1 MRPVVIAHRGASGH
15 APEHT
20 LAAKALAYTM
30 RADYLEQDIVAT
42 ADDALVVLHDIHLD
56 RVTDVEER
64 FPGRSRRD
72 GRYYAR
78 DFTLAEVKTLNVHER
93 TDAQGRPVYPG
104 RFNSAGEVFRVQ
116 TLTEELEFVA
126 RLVETH
132 GRPVGI
138 YPEIKRPAWHR
149 RQGVDIT
156 PAVLDVL
163 HDFGYRGHSDAV
175 YLQCFDAAE
184 LRRIRHELGCRLK
197 LVQLIGENSWGEA
210 AADFDRLR
218 SKRGL
223 QRLAKTVDAIGPW
236 VNRLY
241 RLRNRDG
248 KLSPSGLVKRAHDA
262 GLAVHPYT
270 FRTDDLPQGFS
281 TFESLLVFCTRQL
294 AIDGLFTDFP
304 DQVLQYLGRSG

>member
-15 APEHT
+15 APEHS

-56 RVTDVEER
+56 RVSNVAER
-64 FPGRSRRD
+64 YPGRSRND

-78 DFTLAEVKTLNVHER
+78 DFTLAEIKTLTIHER
-93 TDAQGRPVYPG
+93 TDEHGRPVYPG
-104 RFNSAGEVFRVQ
+104 RFDSTGEEFRVQ
-116 TLTEELEFVA
+116 TFIEELEFVA
-126 RLVETH
+126 RLVESH

-149 RQGVDIT
+149 DQGVDMA
-156 PAVLDVL
+156 PAVLGVL
-163 HDFGYRGHSDAV
+163 DDFGYRRHADPV

-184 LRRIRHELGCRLK
+184 LRRIRHELGCELK
-197 LVQLIGENSWGEA
+197 LVQLIGENSWQEA
-210 AADFDRLR
+210 PTDFNMLR

-223 QRLAKTVDAIGPW
+223 RKLAKTVDAIGPW

-241 RLRNRDG
+241 RLRSSDG
-248 KLSPSGLVKRAHDA
+248 RLSPTGLVERAHDA

-270 FRTDDLPQGFS
+270 FRVDDLPQGFAS
-281 TFESLLVFCTRQL
+281 FESLLDFCTRGL
-294 AIDGLFTDFP
+294 SIDGLFTDFP
-304 DQVLQYLGRSG
+304 DQVVRYLGKSP